1 MLPFQYTSYID
12 SVEFAMSSAD
22 EEKFTV
28 TDRRPRFDEESGS
41 SPSPSSEGTDW
52 REKSSVPP
60 GPVSFSGFIL
70 SLGTSA
76 LIHLGEENDPLAS
89 KKEVKLERA
98 REVIDLLSMLEVKT
112 KGNLS
117 SEEENLVTHL
127 LYTLRM
133 KYMQA
138 EKRSR

>member
-1 MLPFQYTSYID
+1 
-12 SVEFAMSSAD
+12 MSSEQ

-28 TDRRPRFDEESGS
+28 TDRRARFDEEPGS
-41 SPSPSSEGTDW
+41 SPSPSSEKTER
-52 REKSSVPP
+52 REKSPPP
-60 GPVSFSGFIL
+60 GPVSFAGFIL

-76 LIHLGEENDPLAS
+76 LIHLGEESDPVS
-89 KKEVKLERA
+89 GKKDVRLERA
-98 REVIDLLSMLEVKT
+98 REVIDLLSLLEQKT
-112 KGNLS
+112 KGNLT

-138 EKRSR
+138 EKGYQ